1 MTPGFKRF
9 TSLDML
15 TLRFAAT
22 EAGVFSLSHHL
33 FLDTV
38 SFLTKSSN
46 FHFFPFQ
53 RSKTKGES
61 MHFPSNLNVEEF
73 LSKLQYEDK

>member
-1 MTPGFKRF
+1 
-9 TSLDML
+9 ML

-46 FHFFPFQ
+46 FHFFPLPAIQ
-53 RSKTKGES
+53 DERRK
-61 MHFPSNLNVEEF
+61 HAFPF
-73 LSKLQYEDK
+73 KFKC

>member
-1 MTPGFKRF
+1 
-9 TSLDML
+9 ML

-38 SFLTKSSN
+38 SFLTKSST
-46 FHFFPFQ
+46 FHFFPSSDPRRKEKACISRQ
-53 RSKTKGES
+53 I
-61 MHFPSNLNVEEF
+61 
-73 LSKLQYEDK
+73 